1 MLPYVLF
8 CLRLLL
14 LSFSI
19 EAQGLAHVPAQEQGT
34 SARLYVARDLPS
46 APVTAW
52 TPLPDT
58 GADDLGMASSTEAVA
73 GKGKSSLNF
82 TKKGKALVKEKNAA
96 KNDGKIICENCEAE
110 TVPGQKHVK
119 GTTPPSNEAHVDHV
133 IPKAQGGKGDPSNG
147 QVLCR
152 DCNLKKSDKPQ

>member
-14 LSFSI
+14 LSLSI
-19 EAQGLAHVPAQEQGT
+19 EAQGVAHVPAQEQ
-34 SARLYVARDLPS
+34 
-46 APVTAW
+46 VT
-52 TPLPDT
+52 P
-58 GADDLGMASSTEAVA
+58 STEAIA
-73 GKGKSSLNF
+73 GKGKSSLDF
-82 TKKGKALVKEKNAA
+82 TKKGKSLVKEKNAA
-96 KNDGKIICENCEAE
+96 KNDGKIICENCETE
-110 TVPGQKHVK
+110 TVPGKKHVK

-152 DCNLKKSDKPQ
+152 DCNLEKGDKPQ